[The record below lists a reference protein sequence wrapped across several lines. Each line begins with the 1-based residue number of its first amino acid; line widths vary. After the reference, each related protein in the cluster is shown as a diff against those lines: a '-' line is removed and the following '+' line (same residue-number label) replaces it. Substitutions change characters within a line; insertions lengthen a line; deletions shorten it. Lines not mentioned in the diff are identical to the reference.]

1 MQIPDT
7 SRLPG
12 RKMPQILRR
21 SYLGGIPR
29 RKKVSFP
36 AQKVSQRPPATKKAP
51 NPAQNRIPAS
61 CKGIYL
67 PFTQSRLS
75 LLGQKNNLDGE
86 LLLLAI
92 LRMSNVVKQTPSQDN
107 CFFTLP
113 YRLILHSFRANH
125 FLSGGCSSSYKALQR
140 QWTTN
145 RRPFWGTLRWK
156 GYE

>member
-12 RKMPQILRR
+12 RKMPQILRI

-92 LRMSNVVKQTPSQDN
+92 LRMSNVVRQTPSLWRL
-107 CFFTLP
+107 FFHPPLP
-113 YRLILHSFRANH
+113 PHPPFVQGKSFPFRRMFFFIQSPATAMDHKPKAILGDFAVE
-125 FLSGGCSSSYKALQR
+125 GI
-140 QWTTN
+140 
-145 RRPFWGTLRWK
+145 
-156 GYE
+156 